1 VTGSRSEPAR
11 ILPLRVLPP
20 AGRGRL
26 LGTGRAGALVERNI
40 RVYQHGWMV
49 LVSGVFEPIFYL
61 FSVGVGVAQ
70 LVGDVRL
77 PGGQVLT
84 YTEFIAPAMLAAS
97 AMNGAIYDATF
108 NIFFKLKY
116 AKLYDAVLAT
126 PVTTADIAAGEI
138 AWALMRGAFY
148 STAFLAVMLVM
159 GLVSSWWA
167 VLVLPAAVLIGFA
180 FAAVG
185 MAATS
190 YMRSWQDFQFV
201 TLATL
206 PMFLFSATFYPL
218 STYPTSLQ
226 WVVQLSPLFHG
237 AALVRELTTGAV
249 SGASLVHVAVLA
261 VLGLAGAAVTSRRLE
276 RLLLT

>member
-1 VTGSRSEPAR
+1 MTGTRTLPLR
-11 ILPLRVLPP
+11 ILPPGGLR
-20 AGRGRL
+20 RL
-26 LGTGRAGALVERNI
+26 LGTGRALSLVERNVL
-40 RVYQHGWMV
+40 VYKHGWVV
-49 LVSGVFEPIFYL
+49 LVSGVLEPLFYL

-77 PGGQVLT
+77 PDGQVLT

-167 VLVLPAAVLIGFA
+167 LLVLPAAVLIGFA
-180 FAAVG
+180 FAAAG
-185 MAATS
+185 MAATT
-190 YMRSWQDFQFV
+190 YMRSWQDFEYV

-218 STYPTSLQ
+218 STYPATLQ
-226 WVVQLSPLFHG
+226 WGVQVSPLYHG

-249 SGASLVHVAVLA
+249 SGASVVHVVVLA
-261 VLGLAGAAVTSRRLE
+261 VLGFAGAVVTGRRLE